1 MKTMMKTMIAAAAV
15 MTGFASLALAQSA
28 DKAPINYTITG
39 ATVQGFYKVVVDALN
54 GVVREAYPNSAAS
67 FKPSSPAGGLQ
78 MIGTGQADFG
88 LAVSAPEIE
97 YALEAKP
104 PFKESLKGKFSHV
117 LLLNEQQAFHP
128 VMTKEFAD
136 RNGIK
141 SFADMAAKKP
151 RMRVHINTLANIQ
164 ASVGFAE
171 VAMNVE
177 GFSSADIEKW
187 GGSIHR
193 GNSGEG
199 LEALADGKVD
209 IYLNGGFLIDA
220 RLHDLSRKR
229 PIVWIASD
237 EAKLAKGIEKWN
249 FKIANAPKEFYT
261 FLDRDMPTII
271 QWSNINAGTH
281 VPEETVYKFVK
292 ALAEGE
298 ATVRSIHPSLKEF
311 NAAFMAR
318 NPTGLP
324 FHPGAERYYREK
336 GLLK

>member
-1 MKTMMKTMIAAAAV
+1 MKTMMKTMIAAVAV
-15 MTGFASLALAQSA
+15 VTAFASPALAQPA
-28 DKAPINYTITG
+28 DTAPINYTITG

-104 PFKESLKGKFSHV
+104 PFKESLKGKFAHV

-171 VAMNVE
+171 IAMNVE

-209 IYLNGGFLIDA
+209 VYLNGGFLIDA
-220 RLHDLSRKR
+220 RLHELSRKR

-249 FKIANAPKEFYT
+249 FKIASAPKEFYT

-311 NAAFMAR
+311 DAAFMAR